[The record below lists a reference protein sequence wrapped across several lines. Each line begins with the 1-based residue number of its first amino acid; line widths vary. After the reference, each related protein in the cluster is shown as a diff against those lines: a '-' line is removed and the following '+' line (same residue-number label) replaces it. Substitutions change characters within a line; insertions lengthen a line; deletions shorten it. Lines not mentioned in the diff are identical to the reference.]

1 MTRPSINKTTIT
13 VPQISVSGCGDANPA
28 RPVSAAAP
36 PPRLGDLPRDDRQAT
51 APRVGAIRCA
61 RQWRED
67 PVLRQASKRHDRG

>member
-1 MTRPSINKTTIT
+1 MTRPSIAKTTIT
-13 VPQISVSGCGDANPA
+13 VPQISASGRGYINPVADVS
-28 RPVSAAAP
+28 VAAP

-67 PVLRQASKRHDRG
+67 PVLRHASKRHDRG